1 MLSDKQLVK
10 QFNQGSK
17 EALCT
22 MYQTYKKIL
31 YGLAISLLNE
41 KTTAEDVVHDVFV
54 NFARQAGS
62 FQLKGSLKSYFC
74 VCVANRA
81 RDIYRQKSRNDIN
94 LDEALPICSEKATPQ
109 EYAIATEEYR
119 HLQQALGQI
128 PLEQREIILLHLH
141 QDVPFREIACMQG
154 ISINTVASRYRYG
167 LEKLSLFVTRNQNN
181 GNEQNN
187 RKLDSAKEA

>member
-1 MLSDKQLVK
+1 MFSDKKLVK

-22 MYQTYKKIL
+22 MYQTYKKSL
-31 YGLAISLLNE
+31 YGLAISLLND
-41 KTTAEDVVHDVFV
+41 KSAAEDVVHDVFV
-54 NFARQAGS
+54 SFARQAGS

-74 VCVANRA
+74 ICAANRA
-81 RDIYRQKSRNDIN
+81 RDIYRLKYRSDVS
-94 LDEALPICSEKATPQ
+94 LDEAHPICSEKATPQ

-119 HLQQALGQI
+119 HLQQALNQI

-181 GNEQNN
+181 ENKQNN
-187 RKLDSAKEA
+187 RKLDSANEA

>member
-1 MLSDKQLVK
+1 MLSDKRLVE

-22 MYQTYKKIL
+22 MYQMYKKSL
-31 YGLAISLLNE
+31 YGLAISLLND
-41 KTTAEDVVHDVFV
+41 KSAAEDVVHDVFV
-54 NFARQAGS
+54 NFARQAGN
-62 FQLKGSLKSYFC
+62 FQLRGSIKSYLC
-74 VCVANRA
+74 VCIANRA
-81 RDIYRQKSRNDIN
+81 RDIYRLKSHHEVP
-94 LDEALPICSEKATPQ
+94 LDESYPIRCEKSTPE

-119 HLQQALGQI
+119 QLRQALDLI

-154 ISINTVASRYRYG
+154 ISINTVTSRYRYG
-167 LEKLSLFVTRNQNN
+167 LEKLNSFVTGNQNN
-181 GNEQNN
+181 GNEQTN

>member
-1 MLSDKQLVK
+1 
-10 QFNQGSK
+10 
-17 EALCT
+17 
-22 MYQTYKKIL
+22 
-31 YGLAISLLNE
+31 
-41 KTTAEDVVHDVFV
+41 V

-81 RDIYRQKSRNDIN
+81 RDIYRLKSQSDLR
-94 LDEALPICSEKATPQ
+94 LDESHPICSEQTTPQ

-119 HLQQALGQI
+119 QLQQALGQI

-141 QDVPFREIACMQG
+141 QDIPFREIACMQG
-154 ISINTVASRYRYG
+154 ISINTAASRYRYG
-167 LEKLSLFVTRNQNN
+167 LEKLSLFITGKQNN
-181 GNEQNN
+181 ENEQHN